1 MELFMIEG
9 KTHFYETE
17 VEWSG
22 AKHLNLAGGKQA
34 ATAAGRR
41 IGYRQVSWMNGG
53 HAKITKTDAVTF
65 QVKGW
70 LNRIDTATT

>member
-22 AKHLNLAGGKQA
+22 AKRLNLAGGKQA
-34 ATAAGRR
+34 ATAAGMRDR
-41 IGYRQVSWMNGG
+41 VQASIVDERWSREDY
-53 HAKITKTDAVTF
+53 
-65 QVKGW
+65 
-70 LNRIDTATT
+70 

>member
-22 AKHLNLAGGKQA
+22 AKRLNLAGGKQA
-34 ATAAGRR
+34 ATAAGTRDR
-41 IGYRQVSWMNGG
+41 VQASIVDERWSREDY
-53 HAKITKTDAVTF
+53 
-65 QVKGW
+65 
-70 LNRIDTATT
+70 

>member
-34 ATAAGRR
+34 ATAAGAANL
-41 IGYRQVSWMNGG
+41 IPLPSEVVQ
-53 HAKITKTDAVTF
+53 H
-65 QVKGW
+65 
-70 LNRIDTATT
+70 